1 MSAKSMGDKV
11 AVQDVCSDSDAA
23 ACLAQG
29 HPKSKAAPVGFG
41 MKDRTKDSLGARNGD
56 CPDMA

>member
-1 MSAKSMGDKV
+1 MTAKSMGDKIAPQGTV
-11 AVQDVCSDSDAA
+11 SDSEAA
-23 ACLAQG
+23 SALAQG

-56 CPDMA
+56 CADLA